1 MAAVLYTYVDG
12 MEEKRA
18 PHRLGHLELLKNMS
32 DEGSCLLG
40 EIQLYNGYENMIRY
54 RGW

>member
-18 PHRLGHLELLKNMS
+18 PHRSGHLDLLKNMS
-32 DEGSCLLG
+32 EEGSCLLG
-40 EIQLYNGYENMIRY
+40 ESLLYK
-54 RGW
+54 